1 VQLPTQ
7 KRLMIFSG
15 TANRGLA
22 EEIATHL
29 GMKLGEA
36 EIATF
41 ANSESYAR
49 FSESVRGLDAFIV
62 QSICEPVDHYIMQQL
77 IMIDALKR
85 GSAKRITA
93 VCPLYP
99 YSRQDRKARG
109 REPITAKLMAD
120 LYEAAGVNRMISVD
134 LHTGQIQGFFDV
146 PFDSLTAVPMLADY
160 FAREIDLDDDF
171 VIVSPDAG
179 GVRLADKWVQHL
191 SEFHDSHGD
200 VAFLHKRRRRDA
212 RNVSETRAVVGD
224 VKNKICILVDDMVD
238 TAGTLTQGVDAL
250 LEAGATEVYAAA
262 THPVLTGPAIDRI
275 KNSQLQQVVVTNTL
289 PIPSEKDI
297 DKLVVL
303 TIAPTIAQTIKAVFE
318 EDSVSE
324 LFHGE
329 NQP

>member
-1 VQLPTQ
+1 VQIPTH

-15 TANRGLA
+15 LANRPLA
-22 EEIATHL
+22 EEVCEKL
-29 GMKLGEA
+29 GMKLGQV
-36 EIATF
+36 EIETF
-41 ANSESYAR
+41 SNSESYAR
-49 FSESVRGLDAFIV
+49 FGDSVRGCDAFVI
-62 QSICEPVDHYIMQQL
+62 QSMCDPIDHNVMQQL

-85 GSAKRITA
+85 ASAKRITA

-120 LYEAAGVNRMISVD
+120 LYEAAGVDRFVSVD

-146 PFDSLTAVPMLADY
+146 PFDHLTALPLLADY
-160 FAREIDLDDDF
+160 FADRLDDDF

-191 SEFHDSHGD
+191 GQYYDLSGQL
-200 VAFLHKRRRRDA
+200 AFLYKRRRRDV
-212 RNVSETRAVVGD
+212 RNMSETLAVVGE
-224 VKNKICILVDDMVD
+224 VEGKVCVIVDDMID
-238 TAGTLTQGVDAL
+238 TAGTLVSGAETL
-250 LEAGATEVYAAA
+250 LADGATEVYAAA
-262 THPVLTGPAIDRI
+262 THPILSDPAVDRI
-275 KNSQLQQVVVTNTL
+275 KNSPIHQVVVTNTL
-289 PIPSEKDI
+289 PIPSEKQL

-303 TIAPTIAQTIKAVFE
+303 SIAPTIAQTIKAVFE